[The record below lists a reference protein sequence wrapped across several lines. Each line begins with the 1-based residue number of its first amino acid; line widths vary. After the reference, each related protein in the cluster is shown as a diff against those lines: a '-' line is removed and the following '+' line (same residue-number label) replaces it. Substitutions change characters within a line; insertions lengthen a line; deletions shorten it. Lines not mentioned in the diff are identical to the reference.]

1 MNRPDYEFDIEDRL
15 VDKPTLEELRHVV
28 AFLPEIY
35 QDYID
40 YLTGNEDETDG
51 NCSTVCPRIDGT
63 TGRE

>member
-28 AFLPEIY
+28 PFLPEIY

-40 YLTGNEDETDG
+40 YLTRNEDKTDG
-51 NCSTVCPRIDGT
+51 DCITVCPRIDGT
-63 TGRE
+63 TG